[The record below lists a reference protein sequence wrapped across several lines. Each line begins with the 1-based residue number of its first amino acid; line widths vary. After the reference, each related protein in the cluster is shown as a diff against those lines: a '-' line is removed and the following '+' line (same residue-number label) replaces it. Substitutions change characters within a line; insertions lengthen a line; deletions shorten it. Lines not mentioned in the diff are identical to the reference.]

1 MDGWVDNWMDGWIV
15 RWMMDRKAGRQANRT
30 SDRVSL
36 IHVTF
41 SSSTLLMFGAGLFSV
56 GLSCAL

>member
-1 MDGWVDNWMDGWIV
+1 MDGWIV
-15 RWMMDRKAGRQANRT
+15 RWMMGRKAGRQA
-30 SDRVSL
+30 DRVSL
-36 IHVTF
+36 IQVTF